1 MAVPFLLLYFMNK
14 LFENILCN
22 NIMSSVCLHGGKFRG
37 TYWRDEEVHIMGTL
51 GFFRVLYN
59 TLITI
64 FVKFF
69 SVCKISVENFIF
81 HRLLNW
87 YIWRGWKIEVT
98 SWEKQYNIRRKN
110 LKIFWLKKY
119 WCKKVKW
126 KFWNGILEKE

>member
-1 MAVPFLLLYFMNK
+1 
-14 LFENILCN
+14 
-22 NIMSSVCLHGGKFRG
+22 
-37 TYWRDEEVHIMGTL
+37 MGTL

-87 YIWRGWKIEVT
+87 YI
-98 SWEKQYNIRRKN
+98 
-110 LKIFWLKKY
+110 
-119 WCKKVKW
+119 
-126 KFWNGILEKE
+126 